1 LFTLSFS
8 HDLVEFDWFFMCV
21 FPRFSL
27 VQVQYSA
34 NFATVLRR
42 FEASGNNDPETFGR
56 FIDTELILHYM
67 YILFR
72 DNSMVMDLVSRE
84 LGDEDVEGDAAQG
97 CTTKERKP
105 RAAKRGREDDRLLEA
120 IVGNY
125 AAVAK
130 SFEAQADSSTLAAL
144 SQTLYNL
151 ADAGAPAAMIEEVQ
165 SQMWAVL
172 RSTKGRQGGSAS
184 DSVCSAPSTPQLRS
198 SKSIFD
204 SEE

>member
-1 LFTLSFS
+1 
-8 HDLVEFDWFFMCV
+8 MCV

-56 FIDTELILHYM
+56 FIGTELILHYM

-84 LGDEDVEGDAAQG
+84 LGDEAVEGDAAQG

-105 RAAKRGREDDRLLEA
+105 RAAKRGREDDGLLEA

-130 SFEAQADSSTLAAL
+130 SFEAQADLSTLAAV

-165 SQMWAVL
+165 SQLWAVL

-184 DSVCSAPSTPQLRS
+184 DSVRSAPRTPQLRS